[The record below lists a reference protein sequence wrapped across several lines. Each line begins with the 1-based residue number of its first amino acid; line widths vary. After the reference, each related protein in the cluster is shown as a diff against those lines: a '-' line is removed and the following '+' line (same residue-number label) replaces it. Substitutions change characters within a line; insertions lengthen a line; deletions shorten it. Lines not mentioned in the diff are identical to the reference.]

1 MWHSVPKRAF
11 VLLSCKIRWKD
22 PIPSCILFCVKEWL
36 LLNTALIFRSFI
48 WAGIYLTIQFLLY
61 YSQMFTTTNHKGEK
75 KGLTTQWSK
84 SWGHTDMTWIVM
96 QRKWLLA
103 YRFMELCYY
112 KKYVNSLFSLLGGIK
127 EPAVRVLGVKRFSF
141 LYSSIEVMCDLPFCL
156 APPPCCCFISGL
168 SCYQMCEATL
178 LYVFTPSWLFYH
190 LFSLTIQDTR
200 LEEGREREVNENTA
214 VTAF

>member
-75 KGLTTQWSK
+75 KGLTTQWRK

-156 APPPCCCFISGL
+156 APPPCCWPCPCHIP
-168 SCYQMCEATL
+168 A
-178 LYVFTPSWLFYH
+178 H
-190 LFSLTIQDTR
+190 IQNQQQTSPKQQIYTKQPR
-200 LEEGREREVNENTA
+200 SFNWTSTFNYNLKYTG
-214 VTAF
+214 